1 MQVSETS
8 HLKNMSLINEYENIN
23 WPNNDLVMGI
33 DEAGRGPLC
42 GPLVVA
48 CAVLPIGYKNEDI
61 NDSKKISE
69 KKRNELFKVIIK
81 DALYFD
87 FRIVSPSRIDELNI
101 YAATKEAMA
110 DLAKTYEVKQ
120 VLTDAMKI
128 EDNPKV
134 IPIIKGDAKSISIAA
149 ASILAKVLRDHIMWG
164 YDHLY
169 PEYELIKHK
178 GYPTKRHLEII
189 DDIGIFDI
197 YRMSYKPCQNKKRN
211 LSIIR

>member
-1 MQVSETS
+1 
-8 HLKNMSLINEYENIN
+8 MSLLNEYENLN
-23 WPNNDLVMGI
+23 WPNNHLVMGI

-48 CAVLPIGYKNEDI
+48 CCVLPINYQNDLI
-61 NDSKKISE
+61 NDSKKLTE

-81 DALYFD
+81 DAIYFKVK
-87 FRIVSPSRIDELNI
+87 IVSPKEIDELNI
-101 YAATKEAMA
+101 YAATKKAMEQ
-110 DLAKTYEVKQ
+110 LSLSYEVNQ

-149 ASILAKVLRDHIMWG
+149 ASIIAKVVRDHIMWG

-169 PEYELIKHK
+169 PEYEYIKHK
-178 GYPTKRHLEII
+178 GYPTKRHIELI
-189 DDIGIFDI
+189 DKYGIFDI
-197 YRMSYKPCQNKKRN
+197 YRMSYKPCKDKKIRN
-211 LSIIR
+211 F

>member
-1 MQVSETS
+1 MLVE
-8 HLKNMSLINEYENIN
+8 LPLRNMALLNEFEKLN

-48 CAVLPIGYKNEDI
+48 SCVLPINYQNDLI
-61 NDSKKISE
+61 NDSKKLSA
-69 KKRNELFKVIIK
+69 KRRKELFLRIIK
-81 DALYFD
+81 DAIYYEFK
-87 FRIVSPSRIDELNI
+87 IVSPKTIDELNI
-101 YAATKEAMA
+101 YGATKRAMSE
-110 DLAKTYEVKQ
+110 LAEGYNVKV

-164 YDHLY
+164 YDHLH
-169 PEYELIKHK
+169 PEYEYIKHK
-178 GYPTKRHLEII
+178 GYPTKKHIELMEEY
-189 DDIGIFDI
+189 GVFDI
-197 YRMSYKPCQNKKRN
+197 YRMSYKPCQNKKVR
-211 LSIIR
+211 IF

>member
-1 MQVSETS
+1 MVE
-8 HLKNMSLINEYENIN
+8 LPLRNMALLNEFEKLN

-48 CAVLPIGYKNEDI
+48 SCVLPINYQNDLI
-61 NDSKKISE
+61 NDSKKLSA
-69 KKRNELFKVIIK
+69 KRRKELFLRIIK
-81 DALYFD
+81 DAIYYEFK
-87 FRIVSPSRIDELNI
+87 IVSPKTIDELNI
-101 YAATKEAMA
+101 YGATKRAMSE
-110 DLAKTYEVKQ
+110 LAEGYNVKV

-164 YDHLY
+164 YDHLH
-169 PEYELIKHK
+169 PEYEYIKHK
-178 GYPTKRHLEII
+178 GYPTKKHIELMEEY
-189 DDIGIFDI
+189 GVFDI
-197 YRMSYKPCQNKKRN
+197 YRMSYKPCQNKKVR
-211 LSIIR
+211 IF